1 MTAPLEEA
9 FAKATR
15 LPDDE
20 QDAFPRWLMDD
31 LESERHR
38 SRSFETSQRQLANLA
53 REALAED
60 CELTGATATRRGWY
74 TQHRQWTSISHG
86 LVSSERQCKID
97 QPGSPYAD
105 ASTTDNRKISR

>member
-1 MTAPLEEA
+1 MAERTRRSGRLRSWGEEGSGAVALSDAIHFSQEVALVTDLLEEA

-20 QDAFPRWLMDD
+20 QDAFARWLMDE
-31 LESERHR
+31 LESERHW

-60 CELTGATATRRGWY
+60 TETLPCA
-74 TQHRQWTSISHG
+74 
-86 LVSSERQCKID
+86 
-97 QPGSPYAD
+97 
-105 ASTTDNRKISR
+105 